1 MKINSKF
8 TTQHER
14 KAGNKLSS
22 NRQLV
27 ECFLYQ
33 NVSWDQVVNTVRKM
47 KDLPDKISKKEETD
61 QRVLR

>member
-1 MKINSKF
+1 MKINPKF

-14 KAGNKLSS
+14 KGGNKLSS
-22 NRQLV
+22 DHQLI

-33 NVSWDQVVNTVRKM
+33 NVSWDQVVNTVRKR
-47 KDLPDKISKKEETD
+47 KDLQDKISKKEETD